1 MFFFN
6 NQLHVH
12 NVYWFFQVKSK
23 RYWFPH
29 GGPILYKRIILY
41 THGDYFVALMNSTCN
56 QYYSSFLHFLLETQN
71 QKFCLQIV
79 TDVPYDVDVGYCAF
93 PGNEQFFSYCKQTHA

>member
-1 MFFFN
+1 MYIMYTDFFKLKAKDIGFLMGVQYFTN
-6 NQLHVH
+6 GLF
-12 NVYWFFQVKSK
+12 Y
-23 RYWFPH
+23 
-29 GGPILYKRIILY
+29 IL
-41 THGDYFVALMNSTCN
+41 TSHGDYFVALMNSTCN

-93 PGNEQFFSYCKQTHA
+93 PEKWPKMESICRQ